1 MAVGWVTDRMLA
13 ATGRIQEVQTSFGH
27 HQSVEHAGVLL
38 ALPALI
44 SQGLLKA
51 REIYQPL
58 PNGYYGLE
66 HILLLLAN
74 MALLSIYNPEQ
85 LKTCKP
91 GELGKLMGLDRVPEV
106 KCLRA

>member
-1 MAVGWVTDRMLA
+1 M
-13 ATGRIQEVQTSFGH
+13 
-27 HQSVEHAGVLL
+27 
-38 ALPALI
+38 PALI

-74 MALLSIYNPEQ
+74 MALLRIYNPEQ